1 VNHATAAGIRIA
13 APAKINLYLHVVG
26 RRPDGYHLLDS
37 LIAFT
42 EVGDELTLVPAREL
56 TLVIDGPF
64 ADRLETEGDNL
75 VLRAA
80 RALSDLAGATRG
92 AAVRLTKRLPV
103 AAGIGGGS
111 ADAAAALI
119 GLARLWRLD
128 LPAARLAEIGLSLG
142 ADLPACLAGTTCFVG
157 GIGERIERAPALPN
171 AHLVLVNPGTPLPTA
186 AVFKE
191 RAAAPGDEQ
200 SVAAERFAAPMAD
213 ALALAGLI
221 AKRRNDLAAAATR
234 LVPAIADVLTE
245 LERRPGCLIARLSG
259 SGATCF
265 GLFAD
270 RGTAREA
277 AAAIAA
283 EQPGWWVTPTLL
295 RHGPPEPAETVPG

>member
-1 VNHATAAGIRIA
+1 VNDVTTVGLRVA

-26 RRPDGYHLLDS
+26 RRADGYHLLDS
-37 LIAFT
+37 LVAFT
-42 EVGDELTLVPAREL
+42 EVGDELTLTPARDL
-56 TLVIDGPF
+56 TLTIEGPF
-64 ADRLETEGDNL
+64 ADRLVAEPDNL

-80 RALSDLAGATRG
+80 RALSDLAGAPKG
-92 AAVRLTKRLPV
+92 AAITLNKRLPV

-128 LPAARLAEIGLSLG
+128 LPARRLAEIGLALG
-142 ADLPACLAGTTCFVG
+142 ADLPACLTGATCFVG
-157 GIGERIERAPALPN
+157 GIGERIERAPPLPKV
-171 AHLVLVNPGTPLPTA
+171 HLVLVNPGTPLPTA
-186 AVFKE
+186 AVFRE
-191 RAAAPGDEQ
+191 RAVAARDDEA
-200 SVAAERFAAPMAD
+200 SAAERLSTPMAD
-213 ALALAGLI
+213 ALALAGLL

-234 LVPAIADVLTE
+234 LAPVIAEVLTE

-270 RGTAREA
+270 RGSAREA
-277 AAAIAA
+277 AAAIAV
-283 EQPGWWVTPTLL
+283 ERPGWWVTPTLF
-295 RHGPPEPAETVPG
+295 RQGAPEPAETALG

>member
-1 VNHATAAGIRIA
+1 VNDPATAGLRIA

-37 LIAFT
+37 LVAFT
-42 EVGDELTLVPAREL
+42 DVGDELTLTPAREL
-56 TLVIDGPF
+56 TLAIEGPF
-64 ADRLETEGDNL
+64 ADRLAAEPDNL

-80 RALSDLAGATRG
+80 RALSDLAGAAKG
-92 AAVRLTKRLPV
+92 AAITLNKRLPV

-128 LPAARLAEIGLSLG
+128 LPAARLAEIGLALG
-142 ADLPACLAGTTCFVG
+142 ADLPACLTGTACFVG
-157 GIGERIERAPALPN
+157 GIGERIERAPPLPKV
-171 AHLVLVNPGTPLPTA
+171 HLVLVNPGTPLPTA
-186 AVFKE
+186 AVFRE
-191 RAAAPGDEQ
+191 RAAAPGGEGT
-200 SVAAERFAAPMAD
+200 SVAERFSAPMAD
-213 ALALAGLI
+213 ALSLAGLL
-221 AKRRNDLAAAATR
+221 AKRRNDLAAAAIR
-234 LVPAIADVLTE
+234 LAPAIADALIE

-270 RGTAREA
+270 RGSAREA

-283 EQPGWWVTPTLL
+283 EKPGWWVTPALL
-295 RHGPPEPAETVPG
+295 RQAPVEPAETTPG